1 MKLNKSKSYALVFVV
16 LVVVVGVAGYFAF
29 KPNAGNSS
37 VHSLDS
43 FAKCLAGKGFTMYGL
58 YSCPHCQAEKQ
69 LFGDSFKYV
78 DYIECSE
85 NAQKCTADGVDAVP
99 TWIEPSGARL
109 VGTQTLETLS
119 TASGCALPE

>member
-29 KPNAGNSS
+29 KPNAVNSS

-43 FAKCLAGKGFTMYGL
+43 FAKCLANKGFVMYGL